1 MCVSVVR
8 WRFDFGRSI
17 ADWSRRPDCQLY
29 LHFKAQFAAVLFR
42 LFPMALLRASRRSL
56 ACFPQALAIAVVALV
71 FFAIGSLAAALPSI
85 RGVAPQDVAYFSGS
99 EVRCRDGSR
108 SIAVQR
114 VNDDFCDC
122 ADGTDEPGT
131 SACAL
136 SRFYCANRGHM
147 PLTLF
152 SSRVNDGICD
162 CCDGSDEYA
171 TGAGCNNTC
180 VQMGAETRTQLAAE
194 VATVREGVKLRGK
207 AVVGHVALRE
217 KWEREVTD
225 LEERRAQLVEQEKAL
240 KARKEELERQEGR
253 ERAWRARLEREQ
265 RARDALVAHSRP
277 KRIAAALD
285 GGGSSAG
292 EGGESGG
299 GGEEQV
305 AAGAEELWTGG
316 HGANGADGGDGGA
329 SAVEGAGS
337 EEKAQG
343 DEGAAGGEGE
353 GGSEDLSGL
362 SKEEMGRRIASRW
375 TGGGEGGQQHE
386 EHSGHAAEHSGHAA
400 EQGVADEGLAPPDVG
415 YGDPDAVQSGDD
427 DLDHDDDH
435 DYSGSDDDEYKED
448 VNNEDEDYSKDGEE
462 DVDVD
467 GDAESE
473 GEEEAADLEQGM
485 GAGGGGADEGTGG
498 ARGDGG
504 GAEEEDGEEGEVS
517 AEELKQLEEFNPDDP
532 PAVTPVSVWL
542 ARTLHWPMAV
552 CSRLYS
558 LAAPTP
564 PLTLNASRVEAARE
578 EHRGVE
584 EQLRKARSRAKVL
597 KDKLKRDYGPHGEFS
612 NLVDRCFSFNANQY
626 TYEICPYKKAVQK
639 EGHSETTLGHFKRF
653 EEGHTVMAFEDGE
666 HCWNGP
672 ARSIKVAFKCGA
684 EVAVLAVDEPNRCE
698 YAATMTTPSVCTEE
712 KAKELEQQLEAMLH
726 DIQPTHDE
734 L

>member
-1 MCVSVVR
+1 
-8 WRFDFGRSI
+8 
-17 ADWSRRPDCQLY
+17 
-29 LHFKAQFAAVLFR
+29 
-42 LFPMALLRASRRSL
+42 MALLRASRSSL
-56 ACFPQALAIAVVALV
+56 ACFPQALAIAVVAFVL
-71 FFAIGSLAAALPSI
+71 FAIGSLAAAHPSI

-108 SIAVQR
+108 SVAVQR

-136 SRFYCANRGHM
+136 ARFYCANRGHM

-171 TGAGCNNTC
+171 SGAGCSNTC
-180 VQMGAETRTQLAAE
+180 VQMGAETRTQLVADVAA
-194 VATVREGVKLRGK
+194 VREGVKLRGK
-207 AVVGHVALRE
+207 AVVGHVALRD
-217 KWEREVTD
+217 KWEREVTE

-253 ERAWRARLEREQ
+253 EKAWRARLEREQ
-265 RARDALVAHSRP
+265 HARDALVAHTRP
-277 KRIAAALD
+277 LRTTAASSHGSS
-285 GGGSSAG
+285 GGGGDGDSSG
-292 EGGESGG
+292 DEGGESGGG

-305 AAGAEELWTGG
+305 AAEAEALWTGA
-316 HGANGADGGDGGA
+316 HGAGGAGGADGADGGNGVDGDG
-329 SAVEGAGS
+329 SSVEGAGS
-337 EEKAQG
+337 EEKGQG
-343 DEGAAGGEGE
+343 EEGAAGGEGE
-353 GGSEDLSGL
+353 GGSEDFSGL

-386 EHSGHAAEHSGHAA
+386 EHSGHVAEHSGHVA
-400 EQGVADEGLAPPDVG
+400 EHSGHVAEHAVEDEGLPPPDVG

-427 DLDHDDDH
+427 DHDHDDDH
-435 DYSGSDDDEYKED
+435 DYSGNDDDEYKED
-448 VNNEDEDYSKDGEE
+448 ANNEDEDYNKDDEE
-462 DVDVD
+462 DVD

-473 GEEEAADLEQGM
+473 GEEEAADLEQDM
-485 GAGGGGADEGTGG
+485 GAGGGEADEGKGG
-498 ARGDGG
+498 AGGDKGVG
-504 GAEEEDGEEGEVS
+504 EEEDEEEGEVS
-517 AEELKQLEEFNPDDP
+517 VEELKQLEEFNPDDP

-584 EQLRKARSRAKVL
+584 EQLRKARSRAKVV

-612 NLVDRCFSFNANQY
+612 NLVDRCFSFNANQ
-626 TYEICPYKKAVQK
+626 
-639 EGHSETTLGHFKRF
+639 HFKRF
-653 EEGHTVMAFEDGE
+653 EEEHTVMAFEDGE

-672 ARSIKVAFKCGA
+672 ARSIKVRFKCGA
-684 EVAVLAVDEPNRCE
+684 DVAVLAVDEPNRCE

-712 KAKELEQQLEAMLH
+712 KAKELEQQLEAMLR
-726 DIQPTHDE
+726 DIHPAHDE